1 MGLEWQKIVQSLNF
15 TIVANLVNF
24 AILLGILSWLLYR
37 PARKFINQRKEAI
50 KNRIENAQEKE
61 KEAQSLEEQ
70 KKEELTDARKKGREI
85 IENAEKTAKQ
95 IKEESRKEAEEKA
108 DQIVKQAKKEAEK
121 EVEKAREELREE
133 YINGAVLGAQKILK
147 REINPGD
154 HKQMI
159 ESLMEDIEKDGEIQ

>member
-1 MGLEWQKIVQSLNF
+1 MGLEWQKVVQSLNF

-24 AILLGILSWLLYR
+24 AILLGILSWLLYK
-37 PARKFINQRKEAI
+37 PARKFINKRKEAI

-70 KKEELTDARKKGREI
+70 KKEELIDARKKGREI

-108 DQIVKQAKKEAEK
+108 DQIVEKKKKEAEK
-121 EVEKAREELREE
+121 EMQNAKEELRED
-133 YINGAVLGAQKILK
+133 YINGAILGAEKILK
-147 REINPGD
+147 REINRGD
-154 HKQMI
+154 HRQMI
-159 ESLMEDIEKDGEIQ
+159 ESLMEDIEKDGGLQ